1 MTEDGFPSYPSKM
14 ITRMPKESNAEESME
29 DDNAAMDWDNSDITV
44 TYSRDELRRRL
55 KDAELT
61 ALKAKALQKRAEAV
75 KDTILEQVAEAEAK
89 CLKEVEMMTKTF
101 LMRLNEAN
109 DRAAEAEQAQYLAE
123 EVRRLTEEKYT
134 LYKYESEKN
143 MHELK
148 SMFDDALLERDELI
162 VALKTVGKDFD
173 TAEWISPKRRD
184 SIRQLEEKYQ
194 RYISTSDRT
203 IQSLKTQLN
212 GVVKQRDQLA
222 SDRDVI
228 RNEMK
233 DTREALEQAVKDKE
247 EFQFRLEESQFEI
260 ERLEEM
266 ISTMTQ
272 KRQQAERERDQL
284 QMLTDMSLMK
294 LRHAES
300 GGPKKRASVSSFPPK
315 IDELPKEKR
324 EPSLR
329 RLSEQLLHLIG
340 PSPTEKLSTSVVSE
354 NRESAVP
361 ILVDPSSSKSRED
374 GDKKTKQ
381 EITNRRLNAVKL
393 PFLEKVN
400 ETIENNHETEPF
412 NQFVLAE
419 EIDTDEREY
428 GRVSPTKSSKTVISA
443 DHDITQK
450 DNSNDSRSQT
460 RNDARQFTIPTLHIE
475 EADTDSE
482 MESQREPPEI
492 EISDVDEHD
501 LLEQRDEGDD
511 LMNPDSPMFIVGGEN
526 GETRIVYSFD
536 DLSELLEGI
545 PQTSL

>member
-1 MTEDGFPSYPSKM
+1 M
-14 ITRMPKESNAEESME
+14 ITGMPKELNADESME
-29 DDNAAMDWDNSDITV
+29 DDNATMDWDNSDITV

-173 TAEWISPKRRD
+173 TAEWIAPKRRD

-212 GVVKQRDQLA
+212 GVVKQRDQLV

-340 PSPTEKLSTSVVSE
+340 PSPTEKLSKSVVSE

-361 ILVDPSSSKSRED
+361 ILVDPSSSKLRED
-374 GDKKTKQ
+374 GDKRTKQ
-381 EITNRRLNAVKL
+381 EITNRRINAVKL

-400 ETIENNHETEPF
+400 ENIENNQESEPF

-428 GRVSPTKSSKTVISA
+428 GCVSPTKSSKTVISA
-443 DHDITQK
+443 DRDIPPK
-450 DNSNDSRSQT
+450 DNAIYSAGSKT
-460 RNDARQFTIPTLHIE
+460 RNDVRQFTIPTLHIE

-511 LMNPDSPMFIVGGEN
+511 LMNPDSPVLIVGGEN

>member
-14 ITRMPKESNAEESME
+14 ITGMPKESME
-29 DDNAAMDWDNSDITV
+29 DDNAALDWDNSDITV

-340 PSPTEKLSTSVVSE
+340 PSPTEKLSKSVVSE
-354 NRESAVP
+354 NRKSAVP
-361 ILVDPSSSKSRED
+361 ILVDPSSSKLRED

-381 EITNRRLNAVKL
+381 EITDRRLNAVKL

-400 ETIENNHETEPF
+400 ETLENNQETEPF
-412 NQFVLAE
+412 NQFVLVE
-419 EIDTDEREY
+419 EIRTDEREY
-428 GRVSPTKSSKTVISA
+428 GRASATKSPKTVISA

-450 DNSNDSRSQT
+450 DKSNNSRSQT
-460 RNDARQFTIPTLHIE
+460 RNDAKQFTIPTLHIE

>member
-1 MTEDGFPSYPSKM
+1 M
-14 ITRMPKESNAEESME
+14 ITGMPKELNADESME
-29 DDNAAMDWDNSDITV
+29 DDNATMVWDNSDITV

-173 TAEWISPKRRD
+173 TAEWIAPKRRD

-212 GVVKQRDQLA
+212 GVVKQRDQLV

-300 GGPKKRASVSSFPPK
+300 GAPKKRASVSSFPPK

-340 PSPTEKLSTSVVSE
+340 PSPTEKLFKSVVSE

-361 ILVDPSSSKSRED
+361 ILVDPSSSKLRED
-374 GDKKTKQ
+374 GDKRTKQ
-381 EITNRRLNAVKL
+381 EITNRRINAVKL

-400 ETIENNHETEPF
+400 ENIENNQESEPF

-428 GRVSPTKSSKTVISA
+428 VCVSPKKSSKTVISA
-443 DHDITQK
+443 DRDIPPK
-450 DNSNDSRSQT
+450 DNAIYSAGSKT
-460 RNDARQFTIPTLHIE
+460 RNDVRQFTIPTLHIE

-501 LLEQRDEGDD
+501 LLQQRDEGDD
-511 LMNPDSPMFIVGGEN
+511 LMNPDSPVLIVGGEN

>member
-1 MTEDGFPSYPSKM
+1 M
-14 ITRMPKESNAEESME
+14 ITGMPKELNADESME
-29 DDNAAMDWDNSDITV
+29 DDNATMDWDNSDITV

-173 TAEWISPKRRD
+173 TAEWIAPKRRD

-212 GVVKQRDQLA
+212 GVVKQRDQLV

-300 GGPKKRASVSSFPPK
+300 GAPKKRASVSSFPPK

-340 PSPTEKLSTSVVSE
+340 PSPTEKLSKSVVSE

-361 ILVDPSSSKSRED
+361 ILVDPSSSKLRED
-374 GDKKTKQ
+374 GDKRTKQ
-381 EITNRRLNAVKL
+381 EITNRRINAVKL

-400 ETIENNHETEPF
+400 ENIENNQESEPF

-428 GRVSPTKSSKTVISA
+428 GCVSPTKSSKTVISA
-443 DHDITQK
+443 DRDIPPK
-450 DNSNDSRSQT
+450 DNAIYSAGSKT
-460 RNDARQFTIPTLHIE
+460 RNDVRQFTIPTLHIE

-501 LLEQRDEGDD
+501 LLEKRDEGDD
-511 LMNPDSPMFIVGGEN
+511 LMNPDSPVLIVGGEN

>member
-1 MTEDGFPSYPSKM
+1 M
-14 ITRMPKESNAEESME
+14 ITGMPKELNADESME
-29 DDNAAMDWDNSDITV
+29 DDNATMDWDNSDITV

-173 TAEWISPKRRD
+173 TAEWIAPKRRD

-212 GVVKQRDQLA
+212 GVVKQRDQLV

-340 PSPTEKLSTSVVSE
+340 PSPTEKLSKSVVSE

-361 ILVDPSSSKSRED
+361 ILVDPSSSKLRED
-374 GDKKTKQ
+374 GDKRTKQ
-381 EITNRRLNAVKL
+381 EITNRRINAVKL

-400 ETIENNHETEPF
+400 ENIENNQESEPF

-428 GRVSPTKSSKTVISA
+428 GCVSPTKSSKTVISA
-443 DHDITQK
+443 DRDIPPK
-450 DNSNDSRSQT
+450 DNAIYSAGSKT
-460 RNDARQFTIPTLHIE
+460 RNDVRQFTIPTLHIE

-501 LLEQRDEGDD
+501 LLEKRDEGDD
-511 LMNPDSPMFIVGGEN
+511 LMNPDSPVLIVGGEN

>member
-1 MTEDGFPSYPSKM
+1 
-14 ITRMPKESNAEESME
+14 ME

-428 GRVSPTKSSKTVISA
+428 GRVSPRKSSKTVISA
-443 DHDITQK
+443 DHDITHK

-460 RNDARQFTIPTLHIE
+460 RSDARQFTIPTLHIE